1 MKKLFIISLISLM
14 ISCNKENYC
23 VYCTFGEFNGKIKP
37 PETYCGKDA
46 SKHRF
51 IDADGNSLNAHCIPT
66 K

>member
-1 MKKLFIISLISLM
+1 M